1 MTRAA
6 PEKMT
11 SPTTPLPERA
21 PWALVIGGEPFRFS
35 IVILP
40 AGSKGGVWP
49 AIAAVGASTTVTHQ
63 KKNGRPRL
71 LKALLH
77 KLMTGEIRVD
87 ELDSSALVAATE
99 RGLACR

>member
-1 MTRAA
+1 
-6 PEKMT
+6 
-11 SPTTPLPERA
+11 
-21 PWALVIGGEPFRFS
+21 
-35 IVILP
+35 
-40 AGSKGGVWP
+40 
-49 AIAAVGASTTVTHQ
+49 VGASTTVTHQ

-71 LKALLH
+71 LKALPH